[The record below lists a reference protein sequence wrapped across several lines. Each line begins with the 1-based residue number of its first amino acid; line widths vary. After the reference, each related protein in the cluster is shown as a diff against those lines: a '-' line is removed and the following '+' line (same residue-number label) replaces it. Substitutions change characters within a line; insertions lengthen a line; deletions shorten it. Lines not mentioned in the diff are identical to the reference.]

1 MRALLVHN
9 PAAGG
14 GRSRRLLPEV
24 LARLRAVGI
33 DPEPYRT
40 SSLQDATAAARKAAG
55 SMDAVL
61 AMGGDGTVGA
71 CAAGLATA
79 PAASRATA
87 ALGVIPAGG
96 GNDAARNLGLPHA
109 DPIAAA
115 TLLPTYVRRR
125 IDLVR
130 TGELFVLNA
139 AGAGFDAEVS
149 RISNRRLSWAP
160 SLLRY
165 AGGVLAELAVGR
177 AVGFRLRL
185 DDQVIETSAWLVA
198 VANSQSY
205 GGGMRIAPA
214 AMLDDGLLDVVIVSG
229 ELSKAGFLRTF
240 PKVFSGRHVEH
251 PAVSCHRAR
260 EVALEADRPVAVHV
274 DGEPAGGAP
283 ASFEVVA
290 SAIAVL
296 AGERP
301 PALSAASGRS
311 AAGEP
316 PTGEPP
322 VSPGPS
328 SP

>member
-14 GRSRRLLPEV
+14 GRSGRLLPDV

-79 PAASRATA
+79 PAATA

-177 AVGFRLRL
+177 AARFRLRL

-260 EVALEADRPVAVHV
+260 EVTLEADADRPVAVHV
-274 DGEPAGGAP
+274 DGEPAGIAP

-301 PALSAASGRS
+301 PALSALS

-316 PTGEPP
+316 PAGEPP